1 MNKNRWITGAFLLFS
16 ALMCSFFLFKGIF
29 EYIRYSNLSEK
40 KPVEIHRWW
49 IKEKGDQIFLCA
61 SFSSKK
67 QTSRQKVYHH
77 QFSEIYPNRLAALL
91 VLKETSK
98 KDFFGWYSVDGRTA
112 PSLEKAISYR
122 NFIYAGI
129 SGMVFL
135 YFSFLY
141 LWYEKRKI
149 QRI

>member
-29 EYIRYSNLSEK
+29 VYILYSNLSEK

-49 IKEKGDQIFLCA
+49 VEEKGDQMFLCA
-61 SFSSKK
+61 SFSSIEP
-67 QTSRQKVYHH
+67 SFSQKVYHH

-91 VLKETSK
+91 GLKEKSK
-98 KDFFGWYSVDGRTA
+98 KDFFGWYSIDKRIT
-112 PSLEKAISYR
+112 PTLERAISYR
-122 NFIYAGI
+122 SFIYAGI
-129 SGMVFL
+129 SGMVFF

-141 LWYEKRKI
+141 LWREKRKI
-149 QRI
+149 